1 MKDLEIW
8 KIYQLNFDSSGLL
21 VSNFG
26 RIKRF
31 DWEDRSISDNGAGY
45 KKAAIHNLSKDK
57 KFKMKNLYLHRFVAE
72 LFLPKPLEHQTQV
85 NHIDGDKSNNC
96 VNNLEWICPKENIKH
111 SHKLGLS
118 RGRRDH
124 GTTITLSDETI
135 EQAYLDVKLHG
146 CGVRVAAERHSMPRT
161 TLSSILNKRSR
172 VWLTDMLDEEFKL
185 NKGEVI

>member
-57 KFKMKNLYLHRFVAE
+57 KFKMKNLYLHRIVAE
-72 LFLPKPLEHQTQV
+72 LFLPKPF
-85 NHIDGDKSNNC
+85 
-96 VNNLEWICPKENIKH
+96 
-111 SHKLGLS
+111 
-118 RGRRDH
+118 
-124 GTTITLSDETI
+124 
-135 EQAYLDVKLHG
+135 
-146 CGVRVAAERHSMPRT
+146 MPRT

-185 NKGEVI
+185 NKGVAK